1 MRIPHI
7 NWKSVLEVFEK
18 VVVGI
23 KLFEG
28 VKSMFGFFKNLKADI
43 AELKAKLVELEEK
56 VEAFFVAEAKSAP
69 AVEAAPVPVENSD
82 AKQDSQA
89 S

>member
-43 AELKAKLVELEEK
+43 AEMKAKLVELEEK
-56 VEAFFVAEAKSAP
+56 IEAFFVAEDTATKSAP
-69 AVEAAPVPVENSD
+69 VVETAPAPAENPD
-82 AKQDSQA
+82 AK
-89 S
+89 